1 MIDEN
6 TENQIEE
13 NNDLEKNENADIEQT
28 VSEETSEEIKVEA
41 PETELVVSNN
51 EMINYLD
58 PSIINIKKYEY
69 SELDEMNEIDLLEA
83 NTIYD
88 SGLDKKERYVVKGQI
103 VRVTDRDVFI
113 DIGFKSEGIIS
124 KSEFNTVPPV
134 VGEEVDVFI
143 ITFEDRRGNLILS
156 REKAEF
162 MLKWNE
168 LKEKFENSEII
179 EGKIIRRIKGGMIV
193 DLNPVQGG

>member
-88 SGLDKKERYVVKGQI
+88 SGLDKKERDVVKGQI

-113 DIGFKSEGIIS
+113 DIGFKSEGISIKSTIAGIS
-124 KSEFNTVPPV
+124 N
-134 VGEEVDVFI
+134 VF
-143 ITFEDRRGNLILS
+143 DNGGN
-156 REKAEF
+156 F
-162 MLKWNE
+162 FFVWFYDNM
-168 LKEKFENSEII
+168 
-179 EGKIIRRIKGGMIV
+179 
-193 DLNPVQGG
+193 

>member
-69 SELDEMNEIDLLEA
+69 S
-83 NTIYD
+83 
-88 SGLDKKERYVVKGQI
+88 
-103 VRVTDRDVFI
+103 
-113 DIGFKSEGIIS
+113 
-124 KSEFNTVPPV
+124 
-134 VGEEVDVFI
+134 
-143 ITFEDRRGNLILS
+143 
-156 REKAEF
+156 
-162 MLKWNE
+162 
-168 LKEKFENSEII
+168 
-179 EGKIIRRIKGGMIV
+179 
-193 DLNPVQGG
+193 